1 MKQLVIITV
10 SILLVSVIGL
20 RTYFTLVPPPE
31 PTFQEALSDLMP
43 DDIKGWRIKDH
54 DMADSPEASSRV
66 SDFLKFDDAIF
77 RTYEQY
83 DTAIGLYIAYWKPGT
98 ASYRWAGAHTPDTCW
113 VVNGWTRNERAYSVP
128 FSHAERE
135 FEPAEFGVYEMNSNE
150 QNVYFW
156 HIVGGRA
163 YSYKQTKVP
172 NIFSALID
180 IKNFGLNLRKEQF
193 FVRISSNKDFETL
206 KSTEAMDQIL
216 EALYALN
223 MDKKEVL

>member
-1 MKQLVIITV
+1 
-10 SILLVSVIGL
+10 
-20 RTYFTLVPPPE
+20 
-31 PTFQEALSDLMP
+31 
-43 DDIKGWRIKDH
+43 
-54 DMADSPEASSRV
+54 
-66 SDFLKFDDAIF
+66 
-77 RTYEQY
+77 
-83 DTAIGLYIAYWKPGT
+83 
-98 ASYRWAGAHTPDTCW
+98 
-113 VVNGWTRNERAYSVP
+113 
-128 FSHAERE
+128 
-135 FEPAEFGVYEMNSNE
+135 MNSNE

-216 EALYALN
+216 KALYALN
-223 MDKKEVL
+223 MDKKEAL